1 MMAGAFEIATRSA
14 IREII
19 MNSVQT
25 SKFGYVMT
33 EEGLDDISEQIFAL
47 LLTSRNLKAA
57 GDRLLTQGVPTAK
70 PMPGPPKRPR
80 L

>member
-1 MMAGAFEIATRSA
+1 MAGAFELATRSA

-19 MNSVQT
+19 LNAVQT

-33 EEGLDDISEQIFAL
+33 PESLEEISDQLFDL

-57 GDRLLTQGVPTAK
+57 GDRMLTQGIPPSK
-70 PMPGPPKRPR
+70 PGNSPKRSR
-80 L
+80 Y

>member
-1 MMAGAFEIATRSA
+1 MAGAFEVATRSA

-19 MNSVQT
+19 LNSVQS

-33 EEGLDDISEQIFAL
+33 PEALEEISDQIFDL

-57 GDRLLTQGVPTAK
+57 GDRMLSQGVATPQATT
-70 PMPGPPKRPR
+70 PPRRPR
-80 L
+80 F